1 MPLYSFQT
9 NNTKSLNS
17 NPFNIE
23 NTNKNELVLE
33 NNEQS
38 SSNKQQQQLISMKD
52 LCTEDKQRIANL
64 IKELAK

>member
-17 NPFNIE
+17 NPLNIE
-23 NTNKNELVLE
+23 KTNKNEFILE

-38 SSNKQQQQLISMKD
+38 SSNKQQQLISMKD

>member
-1 MPLYSFQT
+1 MPLYSFQ
-9 NNTKSLNS
+9 TKSLNS

-23 NTNKNELVLE
+23 NTNKNELLLE

-38 SSNKQQQQLISMKD
+38 SSNRQQQQLISMKD
-52 LCTEDKQRIANL
+52 LCNEDKQRIANL